1 MNFWLTNLA
10 CKVRITKS
18 SLIDES
24 KWIKSSISANLDFLT
39 SSIGGVRTLVKAP
52 PSLGEKVATPPVGL
66 SAVELELCVRL
77 EVKEVGLGMG

>member
-66 SAVELELCVRL
+66 SVELELCVRL

>member
-24 KWIKSSISANLDFLT
+24 KWIKSSISANLDFLA

-66 SAVELELCVRL
+66 SVELELCVRL

>member
-18 SLIDES
+18 SPIDES
-24 KWIKSSISANLDFLT
+24 KWIKSSISANLDFLA

-66 SAVELELCVRL
+66 SVELELCVRL